1 MHVRMRECS
10 HVCMLVRK
18 LHPICQRD
26 KYVQSTASLTP
37 YALNSIPDTL
47 HIPPTPESVWD
58 KCKLACFDFCGL
70 TKVRWHSD
78 ENSADIAD
86 AEL

>member
-1 MHVRMRECS
+1 MLTCMHACAQVAS
-10 HVCMLVRK
+10 YLDS
-18 LHPICQRD
+18 QRD
-26 KYVQSTASLTP
+26 KYVQSTATLIP
-37 YALNSIPDTL
+37 YALNSILSL

-70 TKVRWHSD
+70 TKVYWHSD